1 MSWRYAIKAEPYNTT
16 DDDAKKLFL
25 KTIKHIIDMN
35 RDFRKC
41 IEADYGDQQSMPEN
55 TIKIHQLPLN
65 KRLGIYHEYKIIEQR
80 D

>member
-1 MSWRYAIKAEPYNTT
+1 
-16 DDDAKKLFL
+16 
-25 KTIKHIIDMN
+25 MN